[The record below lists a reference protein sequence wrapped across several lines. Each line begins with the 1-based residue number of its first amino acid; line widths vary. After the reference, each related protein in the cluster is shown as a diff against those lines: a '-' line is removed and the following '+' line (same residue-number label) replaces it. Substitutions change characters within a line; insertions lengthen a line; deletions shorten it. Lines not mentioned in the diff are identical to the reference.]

1 MRTGGK
7 IVRETLQLTL
17 EQPREGHAG
26 QADGAPGP
34 VELAGGEE
42 GVGGGVLCNCQIN
55 HQSPLFKPHHSYSS
69 LPDTGTKPSPET
81 NNIELS

>member
-1 MRTGGK
+1 MRFGGK
-7 IVRETLQLTL
+7 IKRLVLTL
-17 EQPREGHAG
+17 KQTREGHAG

-42 GVGGGVLCNCQIN
+42 GRGGSVLCKCQVS
-55 HQSPLFKPHHSYSS
+55 HQSPLFKSHHSYSN